1 MWMGKWSLPREGPL
15 VIVYAL
21 PRWGGDI
28 RVRSFVESL
37 KSVGFCLVPRL
48 FVVVSMIFSFSS
60 IRLATALP
68 LWFDWWQLDSQTLY
82 DGH

>member
-1 MWMGKWSLPREGPL
+1 M
-15 VIVYAL
+15 
-21 PRWGGDI
+21 GGDI

-37 KSVGFCLVPRL
+37 KLVGFRLVPRL
-48 FVVVSMIFSFSS
+48 FVVVSRIFSFSS

-68 LWFDWWQLDSQTLY
+68 VWFDWWQLDFKTLY